1 MAARGQRHGDADNL
15 RFLCRH
21 DEICHPAV
29 AEKGIL
35 LKDLTPRDIQDF
47 YTLQLERVSAN
58 TVLHYHAIIHRA
70 LKYAA
75 KMDMIPAN
83 TAIRIER
90 PKKDK
95 FVGSFY
101 DSHKVNEL
109 FFHLEGHPLE
119 LPILQETLKRYPKEI
134 SKEQLCKLCHISKRA
149 AKYYLD
155 NGVIPCR
162 CNGQATH
169 KYTIRTRDAITFLR
183 RRDTCPDAFRVTIR
197 SGKARPFVHPSIAY
211 TQRVMQRYQR
221 LLEEL
226 AWPYPDLMTVQ
237 MIAEL
242 TGYSV
247 KTVRRWTAFGHIRWF
262 QNGLKH
268 LAPKELVIRHM
279 MSEDFRTIANKS
291 WKHDKII
298 QQLIDA
304 TNKEDKNHV

>member
-1 MAARGQRHGDADNL
+1 ML
-15 RFLCRH
+15 
-21 DEICHPAV
+21 DEA
-29 AEKGIL
+29 
-35 LKDLTPRDIQDF
+35 
-47 YTLQLERVSAN
+47 
-58 TVLHYHAIIHRA
+58 
-70 LKYAA
+70 
-75 KMDMIPAN
+75 
-83 TAIRIER
+83 
-90 PKKDK
+90 
-95 FVGSFY
+95 
-101 DSHKVNEL
+101 
-109 FFHLEGHPLE
+109 
-119 LPILQETLKRYPKEI
+119 ILQETLKRYPKEI
-134 SKEQLCKLCHISKRA
+134 SKEQLCKLCHISKRV

-162 CNGQATH
+162 SNGQATH
-169 KYTIRTRDAITFLR
+169 KYAIRTRDAITFLR
-183 RRDTCPDAFRVTIR
+183 RRDACPDAFRVTVR

-226 AWPYPDLMTVQ
+226 ARPYPDLMTVQ

-247 KTVRRWTAFGHIRWF
+247 KTVRSWTAFGHIRWF

-268 LAPKELVIRHM
+268 LAPKELVIWHM

>member
-119 LPILQETLKRYPKEI
+119 LPILQETLKRYPKEF
-134 SKEQLCKLCHISKRA
+134 SKE
-149 AKYYLD
+149 
-155 NGVIPCR
+155 
-162 CNGQATH
+162 
-169 KYTIRTRDAITFLR
+169 
-183 RRDTCPDAFRVTIR
+183 
-197 SGKARPFVHPSIAY
+197 
-211 TQRVMQRYQR
+211 
-221 LLEEL
+221 
-226 AWPYPDLMTVQ
+226 
-237 MIAEL
+237 
-242 TGYSV
+242 
-247 KTVRRWTAFGHIRWF
+247 
-262 QNGLKH
+262 
-268 LAPKELVIRHM
+268 
-279 MSEDFRTIANKS
+279 
-291 WKHDKII
+291 
-298 QQLIDA
+298 
-304 TNKEDKNHV
+304 